1 MTTSLTLG
9 MPFKPLWPSD
19 AQALVYVGWAVQPA
33 LCSFQAADSPDQ
45 EVHGEIPVEE
55 GNQGRADDG
64 AGDETLRQTGR
75 EKPIQFSWG
84 EQIQLVLRSNQELF

>member
-1 MTTSLTLG
+1 M
-9 MPFKPLWPSD
+9 
-19 AQALVYVGWAVQPA
+19 QPA

-75 EKPIQFSWG
+75 EKPIQFS
-84 EQIQLVLRSNQELF
+84 